1 MAFAVLFDAPRN
13 HALSVLARGEGTS
26 EHGVIRNII
35 RERVALTSHAS
46 RVSVSASIR
55 EERWAQVLHFLAR
68 T

>member
-35 RERVALTSHAS
+35 RERVALMSHAS
-46 RVSVSASIR
+46 RVSVSASMLA
-55 EERWAQVLHFLAR
+55 ERWAEVLHFPAR

>member
-26 EHGVIRNII
+26 EHGVILNII
-35 RERVALTSHAS
+35 LERVALTSHAS

-55 EERWAQVLHFLAR
+55 EERWAQVLHFPAR